1 MPQIG
6 WSELL
11 VIVILAVLIIGPKD
25 LPVVVKKIASSVKKI
40 KSYVSNI
47 QEDIENSEEQVESVE
62 EGSEKEDHIQALLK
76 KAEKT
81 NKKTE
86 KKGVVYLSSVPPFM
100 NPSSLRKLMES
111 KFDDV
116 ERIYME

>member
-25 LPVVVKKIASSVKKI
+25 MPIVLRKIGKSIKKI

-47 QEDIENSEEQVESVE
+47 QDDIEHSVDIESEI
-62 EGSEKEDHIQALLK
+62 EK
-76 KAEKT
+76 
-81 NKKTE
+81 NKKN
-86 KKGVVYLSSVPPFM
+86 KNNS
-100 NPSSLRKLMES
+100 
-111 KFDDV
+111 
-116 ERIYME
+116 

>member
-25 LPVVVKKIASSVKKI
+25 LPEVLKKISSSIKKI

-47 QEDIENSEEQVESVE
+47 QDDIENSVNLDEEID
-62 EGSEKEDHIQALLK
+62 KDK
-76 KAEKT
+76 K
-81 NKKTE
+81 NKNK
-86 KKGVVYLSSVPPFM
+86 S
-100 NPSSLRKLMES
+100 
-111 KFDDV
+111 
-116 ERIYME
+116 